1 MSKGVG
7 WLSGGGGEV
16 GRLWNVFLG
25 QGGGWVGG

>member
-1 MSKGVG
+1 MVKWGG
-7 WLSGGGGEV
+7 GGGGGEV